1 MVSRDNIRAF
11 PLAFWEG
18 YLSFAKN
25 NSALGLGE
33 SEVTKLI
40 EHMWPFLMTRGTW
53 AMDGTFG
60 LSEDEELCA
69 VMTVPC
75 PLPDKPFFPL
85 ESGAAVKGSNHR
97 GVYPC
102 GTSAGV
108 KTALAVANNGTAA
121 GPMRAWSGRIKQQSG
136 AQ

>member
-18 YLSFAKN
+18 YLAFARN
-25 NSALGLGE
+25 NGALGLGE

-53 AMDGTFG
+53 AMESTLD

-75 PLPDKPFFPL
+75 PLPDKPFLSL
-85 ESGAAVKGSNHR
+85 ESIAALRGNDHR
-97 GVYPC
+97 GVFPC
-102 GTSAGV
+102 GTTTGV
-108 KTALAVANNGTAA
+108 PAVPNNATAA
-121 GPMRAWSGRIKQQSG
+121 GPTRAWSGRIKQQSPD
-136 AQ
+136 AR